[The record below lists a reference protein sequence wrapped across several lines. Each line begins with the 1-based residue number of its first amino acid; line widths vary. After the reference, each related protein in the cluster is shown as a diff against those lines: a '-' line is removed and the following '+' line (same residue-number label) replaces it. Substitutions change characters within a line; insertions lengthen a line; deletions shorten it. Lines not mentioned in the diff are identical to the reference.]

1 MNDFLPGMKP
11 QRSLRPSAAR
21 TEPAVWIREVMF
33 LKEFN
38 ADGVLRRIKLH
49 RGLNVLWAKPSDKDS
64 ALFED
69 GGTPGHAAGKTTFCR
84 LLRWILGEGNFGDD
98 NLRKAVR
105 GKLSKGGVAAE
116 VVVNGAPWLVW
127 REFRTSGRSYSCPGK
142 HLDDLFQPDLH
153 KAPFMDYLAAIAE
166 VVPPTARTI
175 TLPASKQAIAW
186 EHVLPWLC
194 RDQECR
200 FSTVL
205 EWREPASESES
216 PSVPA
221 ADRAVIARAVL
232 ETLAEG
238 EEKLAN
244 EHALL
249 RGTHRRES
257 ERLPLLTHQAK
268 TDIQRLTDALRQ
280 ESAAS
285 DVEMQHRIAEF
296 ERALV
301 ADGVELTLAA
311 IIQAYTHK
319 KEALDKQRKKPLVN
333 EELTEAQ
340 SKLKKATE
348 ARRAAEVSLDEDKRL
363 LEFDRLTLKK
373 LQGELQKD
381 EEERWYALK
390 SAPKGRCNVLLEIA
404 KAEHCPLAKGRNI
417 DFATEK
423 ELMTEKEQIEKY
435 EHTISAM
442 AEDLTLRENAVAAL
456 KTTELAAHAVFMQAL
471 VTNNESLWDDADKE
485 HSYQTILTLARTAE
499 KSQTEAGELPDAI
512 SGLDKKLN
520 TSQQALQELR
530 QSQKQAQTNFKAWL
544 EWVVQA
550 VLGNTATVSI
560 EQRVDFMRVTINRSG
575 ERNSAAM
582 RTVGVLAFD
591 LAAMLC
597 SCEGQGW
604 HPRLI
609 IHDSPREADLAPD
622 LYRKFFRLAVE
633 EIEAAYGNAEPAFQ
647 YIITTTEP
655 PPAQCQQPQ
664 WLLDPIL
671 DASVPTGRLFGIDL

>member
-1 MNDFLPGMKP
+1 
-11 QRSLRPSAAR
+11 
-21 TEPAVWIREVMF
+21 MF
-33 LKEFN
+33 LKSFEP
-38 ADGVLRRIKLH
+38 DGVLRRIKLH

-127 REFRTSGRSYSCPGK
+127 REFRISGRSHCSPGK

-153 KAPFMDYLAAIAE
+153 KAPFTDYLAVIAE
-166 VVPPTARTI
+166 VVPQNARNI
-175 TLPASKQAIAW
+175 RLPSSKQNIAW

-221 ADRAVIARAVL
+221 ADRAVIVRAVL
-232 ETLAEG
+232 ETLAAG

-249 RGTHRRES
+249 RGNHRRES
-257 ERLPLLTHQAK
+257 ERLPLLTHQAQ
-268 TDIQRLTDALRQ
+268 TDIQRLATMLDRELPP
-280 ESAAS
+280 
-285 DVEMQHRIAEF
+285 
-296 ERALV
+296 
-301 ADGVELTLAA
+301 DGIELAIAA
-311 IIQAYTHK
+311 IISEYTQK
-319 KEALDKQRKKPLVN
+319 LQKLSDQRKSPQ
-333 EELTEAQ
+333 TSAQ
-340 SKLKKATE
+340 LADAQDKLKHATE
-348 ARRAAEVSLDEDKRL
+348 ARRAAEVSIEEDRRL
-363 LEFDRLTLKK
+363 LEIDRLTLKN
-373 LQGELQKD
+373 LRGEILKN
-381 EEERWYALK
+381 EEANWLAMQA
-390 SAPKGRCNVLLEIA
+390 APKGRCNVPLEVA
-404 KAEHCPLAKGRNI
+404 KAKNCPLASARTI
-417 DFATEK
+417 DFATEA
-423 ELMTEKEQIEKY
+423 ELMRDKDQAAAYDRSIAAMEQ
-435 EHTISAM
+435 
-442 AEDLTLRENAVAAL
+442 DLSLREGAVTSLRAA
-456 KTTELAAHAVFMQAL
+456 EQAARDAFAQEL
-471 VTNNESLWDDADKE
+471 VTHNQGLWTDADEE
-485 HSYQTILTLARTAE
+485 HRCQTILTLARTAE
-499 KSQTEAGELPDAI
+499 RSQTEAGELPDAI
-512 SGLDKKLN
+512 SGIDKKLHA
-520 TSQQALQELR
+520 SQQALQELR

-550 VLGNTATVSI
+550 VLGNSATVLI
-560 EQRVDFMRVTINRSG
+560 EQRVDSTRVSINRSG
-575 ERNSAAM
+575 DRNSAAM
-582 RTVGVLAFD
+582 RTIGIIAFD

-633 EIEAAYGNAEPAFQ
+633 KIEAAYGNAEPAFQ

-671 DASVPTGRLFGIDL
+671 DASVPTGRLFGMDL